1 MTNIERVNEYVTKL
15 EAVCPKAVWPDVQ
28 WATLGDSDGDACLFN
43 GMLASVWP
51 KWEFNWP
58 AYAVISSQ
66 APHGRWYRSP
76 RLDES
81 QPGFSRDMAMGVLLT
96 LVMTDQWKRHAQE
109 WLDYIDSR
117 ADQPCLIKAFGKC
130 ILKSPKKIYSFSPG
144 DDRTKITPEVWSLMN
159 RVWEFRGWD
168 DIRHDEM
175 KTWRDMDGDVAV
187 LEAENT
193 NLGYTLHLKAVQAF
207 IKYLIGQS
215 REYSVKVGKIC
226 YERQPSNLFYRFLA
240 TRVIDDKFV
249 DDYLAQCPHPDS
261 RWGNVWIWQVA
272 HPEDEYLDSCGWDWV
287 FIGKLI
293 LKYYGVQEWSE

>member
-1 MTNIERVNEYVTKL
+1 VNDYVTKL
-15 EAVCPKAVWPDVQ
+15 ESVCPKGEVAGNPY
-28 WATLGDSDGDACLFN
+28 AMLGTSDGDAVLFN
-43 GMLASVWP
+43 GLLSAVWP
-51 KWEFNWP
+51 SFQINWP
-58 AYAVISSQ
+58 NAAVLISQ
-66 APHGRWYRSP
+66 AEDGRWFRSP
-76 RLDES
+76 RRDPY
-81 QPGFSRDMAMGVLLT
+81 QPGFSRDMAMGALLSMCSWGSK
-96 LVMTDQWKRHAQE
+96 LSAGR

-117 ADQPCLIKAFGKC
+117 AEKPCLIKAFGKC

-159 RVWEFRGWD
+159 RVWEFRGWY

-175 KTWRDMDGDVAV
+175 KLWQDMDGDVAV

-215 REYSVKVGKIC
+215 REYSIKVGRIC

-249 DDYLAQCPHPDS
+249 EDFLAQCPHPDS

>member
-1 MTNIERVNEYVTKL
+1 MTNLEKVNEYVTKL
-15 EAVCPKAVWPDVQ
+15 EDVCPKGSACGISY
-28 WATLGDSDGDACLFN
+28 AMLGSSDGDAVLFN
-43 GMLASVWP
+43 GLLSAVWP
-51 KWEFNWP
+51 AFQENWP
-58 AYAVISSQ
+58 CAAVTLSQ
-66 APHGRWYRSP
+66 AEDGRWFRSP
-76 RLDES
+76 RRDGK
-81 QPGFSRDMAMGVLLT
+81 QQGFSRDMAMGVLLS
-96 LVMTDQWKRHAQE
+96 MCSWGNKFSAGR

-117 ADQPCLIKAFGKC
+117 AERPCIAKLFGKC

-175 KTWRDMDGDVAV
+175 KIWRDMDGDVAV

-215 REYSVKVGKIC
+215 REYSIKVGKIC

-240 TRVIDDKFV
+240 TRLIDDTFV
-249 DDYLAQCPHPDS
+249 EDYLAQCPHPDS
-261 RWGNVWIWQVA
+261 KWGNVWIWQVA
-272 HPEDEYLDSCGWDWV
+272 HPEDEFLDSCGWDWV

-293 LKYYGVQEWSE
+293 LKYYGAQEWSE